1 MTKQNRPI
9 LDTDDVQPVD
19 ESPTTPWS
27 SFGKITLEPLPENTA
42 PSQAAA
48 KPVTLAPLAPYL
60 QRDLAAEDQQT
71 VAVFGESVRSDRD
84 YPKLHLAP
92 PVGRLNDPNGLVYD
106 GRHYHAFYQYSP
118 LHPERIVYWRHAISD
133 DLTYWEDAGTALVP
147 NTRYDSHGCY
157 SGSGIRVPAVLSS
170 FTPAT

>member
-1 MTKQNRPI
+1 MVLFREDHARTSAGEHRTLSNRR
-9 LDTDDVQPVD
+9 
-19 ESPTTPWS
+19 
-27 SFGKITLEPLPENTA
+27 
-42 PSQAAA
+42 QAGYAG
-48 KPVTLAPLAPYL
+48 PPLAPYL

-71 VAVFGESVRSDRD
+71 VAAFGESVRSDRD

-92 PVGRLNDPNGLVYD
+92 PVGRLNDPNGLIYD

-133 DLTYWEDAGTALVP
+133 DLTHWEDAGTALVP

-157 SGSGIRVPAVLSS
+157 SGSGIRVPRR
-170 FTPAT
+170 F